1 MQALAQLV
9 ERLTVVENKHQTAA
23 GSIPASLN
31 RISLEKF
38 AAHFLYTEGFGFFWS
53 NSVVWLSHRVLTPIT
68 RVRISVGPSQGQG
81 TYGSPNPSL

>member
-38 AAHFLYTEGFGFFWS
+38 AKPPFPLKEGLGAFFGLI
-53 NSVVWLSHRVLTPIT
+53 V
-68 RVRISVGPSQGQG
+68 
-81 TYGSPNPSL
+81 

>member
-38 AAHFLYTEGFGFFWS
+38 
-53 NSVVWLSHRVLTPIT
+53 VTPISSRQEGLGAFFLT
-68 RVRISVGPSQGQG
+68 Q
-81 TYGSPNPSL
+81 

>member
-38 AAHFLYTEGFGFFWS
+38 AAPISSTQEGLGFFD
-53 NSVVWLSHRVLTPIT
+53 PI
-68 RVRISVGPSQGQG
+68 V
-81 TYGSPNPSL
+81 

>member
-38 AAHFLYTEGFGFFWS
+38 AAPISSTQEGLGAFFWS
-53 NSVVWLSHRVLTPIT
+53 NSVVGYHI
-68 RVRISVGPSQGQG
+68 GF
-81 TYGSPNPSL
+81 